1 MSIDYK
7 VVVVGTGGVGK
18 SALTIQLL
26 NHHFM
31 EDYDPTIEDSYR
43 MQVAIDGVT
52 CLLDILDTAGQE
64 EFRYHHQPHWNDMN
78 SSYSLLLLSLHQRSA
93 MRDQYMRTGQG
104 FLCVYSITQ
113 RSSFDELAG
122 FREQILRVKE
132 ANDVPMVLVGNKCD
146 LESERVVST
155 AEAADL
161 AKSFGCQHIEA
172 SAKSRI
178 NVEQCFFNLV
188 RDIRR
193 RKAEEEACEKKT
205 LGGRKNKLLKVKG
218 CSLF

>member
-64 EFRYHHQPHWNDMN
+64 EF
-78 SSYSLLLLSLHQRSA
+78 SA

-155 AEAADL
+155 AEGADL
-161 AKSFGCQHIEA
+161 AKSFGCHHIEA

-178 NVEQCFFNLV
+178 NVEKCFFDLV

-193 RKAEEEACEKKT
+193 RKAEEEAGEKKK
-205 LGGRKNKLLKVKG
+205 LGGRKNKLLKAKG